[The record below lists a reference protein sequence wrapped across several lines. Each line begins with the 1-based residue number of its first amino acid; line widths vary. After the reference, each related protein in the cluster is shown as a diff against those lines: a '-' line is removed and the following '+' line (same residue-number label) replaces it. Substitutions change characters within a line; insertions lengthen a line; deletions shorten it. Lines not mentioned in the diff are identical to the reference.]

1 MAHGPRSCHRR
12 PGRSG
17 QRSSHRGGDQ
27 KKAAAWTVHFWGNI
41 HWDDQL
47 VSTIWMGFTHF
58 FEPIWTNVSGG
69 WNVLEP
75 IWLYGAT
82 IQSAIGFR
90 WIKKPQTNKDGDFP
104 GAKRFRTCREKW
116 KVGLLNNTY
125 LKGVKAYK
133 VSTLIFG
140 DFEQI
145 SSDFNIP
152 NQSQRDRMGKAL
164 RDKQRAIVFFC
175 HHWLKSLQTSLMQGG
190 LNLLRLKLEW
200 NDMNVSAANIFFIA
214 FASTLLTSWKPT
226 SKKGCSPNYN
236 WWTPLTPWF
245 TFATCGW
252 PHSIFPYLP
261 PIFPTFALQ

>member
-1 MAHGPRSCHRR
+1 MYQGVGTS
-12 PGRSG
+12 
-17 QRSSHRGGDQ
+17 
-27 KKAAAWTVHFWGNI
+27 
-41 HWDDQL
+41 
-47 VSTIWMGFTHF
+47 
-58 FEPIWTNVSGG
+58 
-69 WNVLEP
+69 WNQ
-75 IWLYGAT
+75 WLHGAT
-82 IQSAIGFR
+82 ISHRISL
-90 WIKKPQTNKDGDFP
+90 